1 MSIMRAR
8 RTLDV
13 SEAAADRIATEVEA
27 KPSRGP
33 SLPTLLSVAAVGL
46 SCASFYVSALQQA
59 QLEVFVP
66 PVLQYGRDGGG
77 DVDVL
82 AIPITIANGGA
93 STGTVLAMELKV
105 EALGEPE
112 ASREGA
118 RTKTFYSA
126 FVGEHPRSSETPNKT
141 FAPIS
146 VPGRATYSETIRF
159 YPQGSALPKVVTDKG
174 EYRFTLS
181 LTLAGAAEPG
191 LLDRLIPTR
200 TPPPLVFTRRLPYLS
215 DQHVGY
221 RRATISMHAA
231 DWKPTSSAAK

>member
-8 RTLDV
+8 RVPDASDSALEKVVT
-13 SEAAADRIATEVEA
+13 EAEA
-27 KPSRGP
+27 KTSRGS

-112 ASREGA
+112 SGREGA

-126 FVGEHPRSSETPNKT
+126 FVGEHPRSADTPNKT

-159 YPQGSALPKVVTDKG
+159 YPQGNALPKVVIDKG
-174 EYRFTLS
+174 EFRFTLT

-191 LLDRLIPTR
+191 LLDRLFSSR

-215 DQHVGY
+215 DQHLGF

-231 DWKPTSSAAK
+231 DWKPTSSTAK